1 MINKKIIYVYR
12 FPKNWDERTSKS
24 PIHYFFF
31 FLYYIF
37 FNSFTKI
44 FTYNL
49 VTTFYQNILLVY

>member
-31 FLYYIF
+31 FF
-37 FNSFTKI
+37 FTIYFLI
-44 FTYNL
+44 VLPRFL
-49 VTTFYQNILLVY
+49 PII